1 MRIAILIKDLS
12 RGHKWRSSQD
22 KIEKAKEIA
31 SIKND
36 KQDLIADLHKKID
49 NLNQEKR
56 QLNAEILDKDVR
68 IKRLSDSLKD
78 MQLEMIQLRNPPS
91 F

>member
-1 MRIAILIKDLS
+1 VRIAILIKDLS
-12 RGHKWRSSQD
+12 RGRKWRSAQD
-22 KIEKAKEIA
+22 EIEKAKEVA

-36 KQDLIADLHKKID
+36 KQDLIADLHKKIE

-56 QLNAEILDKDVR
+56 QLNIEILDKDVR

-78 MQLEMIQLRNPPS
+78 MQLEMI
-91 F
+91 

>member
-12 RGHKWRSSQD
+12 RGRKWRSAQD
-22 KIEKAKEIA
+22 EIEKAKEVA

-36 KQDLIADLHKKID
+36 KQDLIADLHKKIE

-56 QLNAEILDKDVR
+56 QLNIEILDKDVR

-78 MQLEMIQLRNPPS
+78 MQLEMI
-91 F
+91 

>member
-12 RGHKWRSSQD
+12 RGLKWRSSQD

-36 KQDLIADLHKKID
+36 KQDLIADLHKKIE

-56 QLNAEILDKDVR
+56 QLNIEILDKDVR
-68 IKRLSDSLKD
+68 IKRLSESLKD
-78 MQLEMIQLRNPPS
+78 MQLEMI
-91 F
+91 

>member
-12 RGHKWRSSQD
+12 RGQKWSSSQE

-36 KQDLIADLHKKID
+36 KQDLIADLHKKIE

>member
-12 RGHKWRSSQD
+12 RGQKWRSAQD

-36 KQDLIADLHKKID
+36 KQDLIADLHKKIE

-56 QLNAEILDKDVR
+56 QLNAEILEKDVR

-78 MQLEMIQLRNPPS
+78 MQIEMIQLRNPPS